1 MFNCVLKI
9 LQKVLEMFYTQ
20 FTLNCHGNSKRH
32 IAAFPLTDESG
43 ETRAA
48 SWSHGISSKPA
59 LTHSRLTAL
68 LQPCRNPLTSQEPG
82 MHVPQPESMLF
93 PEDSIFQIALQI
105 SLDKLETVAR
115 SFCTTAQDS
124 FCLEEVYRS
133 SEHLSLQPHGKAQPA
148 SSCLSVL
155 VLDSYPHLPS
165 CILRCFFL
173 FE

>member
-68 LQPCRNPLTSQEPG
+68 LQPCRNPLTSQEC
-82 MHVPQPESMLF
+82 MSLSQNSC
-93 PEDSIFQIALQI
+93 SFQRTAF
-105 SLDKLETVAR
+105 SKLH
-115 SFCTTAQDS
+115 SK
-124 FCLEEVYRS
+124 
-133 SEHLSLQPHGKAQPA
+133 SLQTNWKQQQDHSALLHRTASALRKCTGAQSTFLSSPMERHSLPPPVCLYWCQTPIPTCPA
-148 SSCLSVL
+148 V
-155 VLDSYPHLPS
+155 
-165 CILRCFFL
+165 F
-173 FE
+173 